1 MPQIKHPGRTM
12 SSGSALCHL
21 ALHSANRLCTLSSA
35 SVHCHPPLYTAN
47 RPCTLSSASVHC
59 QPPLYTANRLC
70 TLLTGSAQ
78 SAAHLSLSISKLKN
92 PGTYPCRQFNGQ
104 GTCLF
109 IPVVRALRILRVG
122 AHCLHIFSFQMFHR
136 NFLYR

>member
-1 MPQIKHPGRTM
+1 MPQIKHPGHTM
-12 SSGSALCHL
+12 SSGAVHCQPALYTVI
-21 ALHSANRLCTLSSA
+21 RLCTLPTGSA
-35 SVHCHPPLYTAN
+35 HCQPALHTAN
-47 RPCTLSSASVHC
+47 RPCTLPTGSVHC
-59 QPPLYTANRLC
+59 HPALLPTGSHSVIRLC
-70 TLLTGSAQ
+70 TKCCSSLTI
-78 SAAHLSLSISKLKN
+78 ISKFKN

-109 IPVVRALRILRVG
+109 IPVVRTLRILRVG